1 MPAVPPG
8 AVEEPIVL
16 PPGAAEDPIVLPPG
30 WVLPG
35 LEGMAVSWEPLLG
48 ELGLVIVREE
58 PVAPED
64 IPLPAEEPP
73 PAVWLWTKAGT
84 AKAEM
89 LTARNACQ
97 SLLFF
102 IYRSFPI

>member
-1 MPAVPPG
+1 M
-8 AVEEPIVL
+8 
-16 PPGAAEDPIVLPPG
+16 VLPPG

-35 LEGMAVSWEPLLG
+35 LEGMAGSCEPLLG

-64 IPLPAEEPP
+64 IPLPAAEP

-102 IYRSFPI
+102 IC

>member
-1 MPAVPPG
+1 M
-8 AVEEPIVL
+8 
-16 PPGAAEDPIVLPPG
+16 VLPPG

-35 LEGMAVSWEPLLG
+35 LEGIAGSCEPLLG

-73 PAVWLWTKAGT
+73 AVWLWTKAGT

-97 SLLFF
+97 SLLFL
-102 IYRSFPI
+102 IY